1 MAGLVDL
8 FYPDNKHRLDRLNE
22 LAEQCSLYQQEISTQ
37 KQDYDELIKTI
48 NEDVV
53 KIFGSFQKVEM
64 KDVKV
69 PDGSIICQVAGGVA
83 SIFAGAGAVAAMN
96 VAWKS
101 WMLSQGRIGEAALVK
116 LIGYPRWFR
125 FARFGG
131 AIIVAF
137 ALESIITAIEGAV
150 QRDQLRVGI
159 HDCIQPRVN
168 LFKVYR
174 RNRMLIM
181 NLKVIKNLL
190 EDLQSIGILTPEQIM
205 SVVISRA
212 EKTKAEMDSITDEIL
227 ENELAQI
234 DIDRQSWTK
243 EDHIL
248 GDLVALPLSELEEAP
263 VDYLDGSLVSAEGD
277 DKIYLIMDGKRSLI
291 PHDNTFNALFSTKES
306 VHKIEKAFMES
317 ILEGESLS
325 ESACLM
331 KCEENGNVY
340 FYSNAKKKLIRSI
353 GEFNKAG
360 FNHENILG
368 ITKEEA
374 DNIETA
380 GDFIVAEW

>member
-8 FYPDNKHRLDRLNE
+8 FYPDNKNRLDRLNE
-22 LAEQCSLYQQEISTQ
+22 LTGQCDLYQQEVTTQ
-37 KQDYDELIKTI
+37 KQNYDELIKTI
-48 NEDVV
+48 NENIV
-53 KIFGSFQKVEM
+53 KILGPIQKVEM
-64 KDVKV
+64 KDVKA
-69 PDGSIICQVAGGVA
+69 PDGSIICQVVGGVA
-83 SIFAGAGAVAAMN
+83 SIFAGAGTVAAMN

-116 LIGYPRWFR
+116 LIGYPKWFR
-125 FARFGG
+125 LARVGG
-131 AIIVAF
+131 AIVVAF

-159 HDCIQPRVN
+159 HDCIQPRINVYKAYKRNKELLKN
-168 LFKVYR
+168 LVAIQY
-174 RNRMLIM
+174 
-181 NLKVIKNLL
+181 LL
-190 EDLQSIGILTPEQIM
+190 EDLQSIGFLTPEQIM
-205 SVVISRA
+205 TVVTARS
-212 EKTKAEMDSITDEIL
+212 EKAKAEMDSITDEMI
-227 ENELAQI
+227 ENELAQM
-234 DIDRQSWTK
+234 DISHKSWTK

-317 ILEGESLS
+317 IPEGESLS

-331 KCEENGNVY
+331 KCKENGNVY

-360 FNHENILG
+360 FSHENILG

-380 GDFIVAEW
+380 SDFIVAEW

>member
-8 FYPDNKHRLDRLNE
+8 FYPDNKNRLDRLNE
-22 LAEQCSLYQQEISTQ
+22 LTGQCDLYQQEVTTQ
-37 KQDYDELIKTI
+37 KQNYDELIKTI
-48 NEDVV
+48 NENIV
-53 KIFGSFQKVEM
+53 KILGPIQKVEM
-64 KDVKV
+64 QDVKA

-116 LIGYPRWFR
+116 LIGYPKWFR
-125 FARFGG
+125 LARVGG
-131 AIIVAF
+131 AIVVAF

-159 HDCIQPRVN
+159 HDCIQPRINVYKAYKRNKELLKN
-168 LFKVYR
+168 LVAIQY
-174 RNRMLIM
+174 
-181 NLKVIKNLL
+181 LL

-205 SVVISRA
+205 TAVTARS
-212 EKTKAEMDSITDEIL
+212 EKAKAEMDSITDEMI
-227 ENELAQI
+227 ENELVQM
-234 DIDRQSWTK
+234 DISHKSWTK

-317 ILEGESLS
+317 IPEGESLS

-360 FNHENILG
+360 FSRENILG